1 MRDRKL
7 SLYDLTKPN
16 KFWQNIHGPNFI
28 ADTILRL
35 MTTKPVKIIASLR
48 KPTLF

>member
-16 KFWQNIHGPNFI
+16 KFWQNIHDPNFI

-35 MTTKPVKIIASLR
+35 IDHKTGKNNSVSS
-48 KPTLF
+48 